1 MPGPVRNAN
10 DQPDPDPRLDPRPGA
25 RSARRTWLLAGALS
39 LAAHGAILIPV
50 LLARAGPPPP
60 WLAAAPSPPVMVT
73 LFRPPPPRPT
83 PEPVAADRPA
93 A

>member
-39 LAAHGAILIPV
+39 LAAHGSGFCIV
-50 LLARAGPPPP
+50 ARPNAVGQAAG
-60 WLAAAPSPPVMVT
+60 LG
-73 LFRPPPPRPT
+73 PRSLDAT
-83 PEPVAADRPA
+83 RVFHQSEDCS
-93 A
+93 

>member
-39 LAAHGAILIPV
+39 LAAHGAILIPFKA
-50 LLARAGPPPP
+50 LLAAMQASGK
-60 WLAAAPSPPVMVT
+60 
-73 LFRPPPPRPT
+73 
-83 PEPVAADRPA
+83 
-93 A
+93 